1 MSKLIKHILRDNTGT
16 GLFIL
21 FMSQAYIHALRF
33 WANRIYILGVEY
45 DKTLINQ
52 EIAQIWSAAM
62 KEETEAAKALLTL

>member
-1 MSKLIKHILRDNTGT
+1 
-16 GLFIL
+16 
-21 FMSQAYIHALRF
+21 MSQAYIHALRF